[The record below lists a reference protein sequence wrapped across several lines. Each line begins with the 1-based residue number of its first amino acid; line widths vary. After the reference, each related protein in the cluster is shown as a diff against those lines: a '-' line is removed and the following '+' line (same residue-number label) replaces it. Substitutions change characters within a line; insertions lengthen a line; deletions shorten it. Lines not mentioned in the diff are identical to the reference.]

1 MLFDGIEILEGS
13 EVINFTLPKG
23 TTFPSSPDQGE
34 LFYKTDVKKPYIYVD
49 TSWIEMSTG
58 SSSGNSTG
66 GVTIVASMS
75 GVTGQEGDLVYSI
88 ADAKLFVHD
97 GVSFVV
103 ITIAYGKGKNGKT
116 SLINNLLH
124 VLLGDDYFITQDPT
138 LLTTKRASSSSPAP
152 EITEL
157 KDKGALVWEETEQ
170 SDKLFS
176 GRLKWLLSGADLTGR
191 NLFASKYIRFK
202 SGFKSFLLCNNY
214 PIIDDQSEGMWSRLL
229 VAVFPST

>member
-13 EVINFTLPKG
+13 EVVNFTLPKG

-97 GVSFVV
+97 GVSFVE
-103 ITIAYGKGKNGKT
+103 
-116 SLINNLLH
+116 S
-124 VLLGDDYFITQDPT
+124 
-138 LLTTKRASSSSPAP
+138 
-152 EITEL
+152 
-157 KDKGALVWEETEQ
+157 
-170 SDKLFS
+170 FS
-176 GRLKWLLSGADLTGR
+176 WLDR
-191 NLFASKYIRFK
+191 
-202 SGFKSFLLCNNY
+202 
-214 PIIDDQSEGMWSRLL
+214 
-229 VAVFPST
+229 

>member
-13 EVINFTLPKG
+13 EVVNFTLPKG

-34 LFYKTDVKKPYIYVD
+34 LFYKIDVKKPYIYVD

-97 GVSFVV
+97 GVSFVESFSTEKV
-103 ITIAYGKGKNGKT
+103 YDIGITAPGDVTLGSTIVFFVAARSFTIPQNFIGSQAVIGTNTGDATFTIYKNGASIGTVSFTNSSTVGTFTSATSVNFIAGDTLSVDSPSDNSPSNLAITIKAT
-116 SLINNLLH
+116 I
-124 VLLGDDYFITQDPT
+124 
-138 LLTTKRASSSSPAP
+138 
-152 EITEL
+152 
-157 KDKGALVWEETEQ
+157 
-170 SDKLFS
+170 
-176 GRLKWLLSGADLTGR
+176 
-191 NLFASKYIRFK
+191 
-202 SGFKSFLLCNNY
+202 
-214 PIIDDQSEGMWSRLL
+214 
-229 VAVFPST
+229 